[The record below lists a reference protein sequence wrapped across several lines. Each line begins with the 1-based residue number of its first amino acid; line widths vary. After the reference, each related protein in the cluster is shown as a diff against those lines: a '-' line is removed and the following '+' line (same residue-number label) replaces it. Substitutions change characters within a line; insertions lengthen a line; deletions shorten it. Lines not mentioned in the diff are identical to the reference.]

1 MHPQAQAI
9 WGDIWKRTVE
19 KSQSNATNV
28 TLPLFRLAI
37 WGHIWKRTV
46 GKSQTNATNVIMPLL
61 RQAIWGDIWKHTVG
75 KSETNAAS
83 VTLPALPQVLW
94 GDIWR
99 GTVQCRKEKREKSTF
114 VIFSRCSERMCP
126 LENLFFREKRYA
138 GQTSTWWLMGKKYS
152 TEQQFGLVC
161 IILILLC
168 SVINHNSLPL
178 LLLHISSN
186 VVLVIIS
193 KHWVDVQGHYPFIR
207 ANHTEY
213 DQFCTLDV
221 VQKMCRKWGW
231 EQCKTIAKHENWE
244 IQLRNWGGPSGQTGG
259 ARVDKLEAQLD
270 LL

>member
-1 MHPQAQAI
+1 MQPVWLCLLCPKFFEETYEEAQCS
-9 WGDIWKRTVE
+9 VE
-19 KSQSNATNV
+19 RRK
-28 TLPLFRLAI
+28 
-37 WGHIWKRTV
+37 
-46 GKSQTNATNVIMPLL
+46 GKSQHLSSSADAPRECAHWKTYFSEKKDMLGKL
-61 RQAIWGDIWKHTVG
+61 QHDDWWG
-75 KSETNAAS
+75 
-83 VTLPALPQVLW
+83 
-94 GDIWR
+94 
-99 GTVQCRKEKREKSTF
+99 
-114 VIFSRCSERMCP
+114 
-126 LENLFFREKRYA
+126 
-138 GQTSTWWLMGKKYS
+138 KYC

-259 ARVDKLEAQLD
+259 AARSALAGT
-270 LL
+270 